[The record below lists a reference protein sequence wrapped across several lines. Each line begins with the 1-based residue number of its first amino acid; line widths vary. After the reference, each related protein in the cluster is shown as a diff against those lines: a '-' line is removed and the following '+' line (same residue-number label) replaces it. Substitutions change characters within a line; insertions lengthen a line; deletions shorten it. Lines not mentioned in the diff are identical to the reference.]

1 MSYIKLARK
10 IYTSLNNTDFSSFL
24 SSNNSSL
31 NLLNYITE
39 LAEYKTLKQKYIRES
54 DIVMKEKLN
63 FYEHT
68 SDFLNVFKKNNRIES
83 EMPKNMLFY
92 LFWIWHNDY
101 VMDDEML
108 ESITKP
114 VIPGIMGYMILDS
127 YVDSSNESKEKI
139 YLGLSLIRI
148 AEEMFGNAFLNVNTQ
163 NIFNKYFTEYSKIQ
177 FIELTNL
184 WKECPFSWEDSSILG
199 LKSAPSFSIFEILF
213 SHVGLSNDKIE
224 DIINGILYMTAG
236 TQVTDD
242 ISDTNIDLANGF
254 ETLVMKGFYSKYGT
268 NQKNIDNCIDE
279 YLNEERLESIYTNTH
294 ALFDKA
300 NQLFEKHNDEI
311 FIMYNEYRRYQ
322 FNSLFN
328 YSD

>member
-1 MSYIKLARK
+1 MSYITLARK
-10 IYTSLNNTDFSSFL
+10 IYTSLNNTDFTSSL
-24 SSNNSSL
+24 SSNNSFLPS
-31 NLLNYITE
+31 LNYITE
-39 LAEYKTLKQKYIRES
+39 LSEYKSLKQKYISES
-54 DIVMKEKLN
+54 DILIKEKLN
-63 FYEHT
+63 FYNAT
-68 SDFLNVFKKNNRIES
+68 SDFLNVFKKNSRVES

-101 VMDDEML
+101 VMDDQML

-114 VIPGIMGYMILDS
+114 VIPGIMGYMILDLF
-127 YVDSSNESKEKI
+127 VDTSNESKEKI

-148 AEEMFGNAFLNVNTQ
+148 AEEMFGKAFSDINTQ
-163 NIFNKYFTEYSKIQ
+163 SIFNKYFAEYSKIQ
-177 FIELTNL
+177 FIELNNL
-184 WKECPFSWEDSSILG
+184 WKECPFSWEESSNLG
-199 LKSAPSFSIFEILF
+199 LKSAPSFSIFEVLF
-213 SHVGLSNDKIE
+213 SYVGLSNDKI
-224 DIINGILYMTAG
+224 DDMMNGLLCMTAG
-236 TQVTDD
+236 AQITDD

-268 NQKNIDNCIDE
+268 NQQDINRCIDE
-279 YLNEERLESIYTNTH
+279 FLNEEILETIYTNTH

-322 FNSLFN
+322 FNRLFN